1 MGFRVLTCLSVSL
14 LLLASCGAE
23 ETEVAAL
30 APSREEPL
38 VISGLYRVSG
48 ETTPLDGSRARPIEG
63 SVILAVEG
71 DGYTSTFHLLTDFPV
86 ADGMVKAEVVGK
98 GEGRVDGR
106 RLEGTAEIQ
115 ILTAM
120 FKAVDPKF
128 PFLPQVFGP
137 RIESTSV
144 ATIHEDGRI
153 NLEIENRAAPRQQ
166 YAPTRTTMT
175 GERVTRFAPGAP
187 LPDAEPESK
196 GRMRP

>member
-1 MGFRVLTCLSVSL
+1 MSFRVLAALSL
-14 LLLASCGAE
+14 LLPLLVSCGAE
-23 ETEVAAL
+23 ETEVAAP
-30 APSREEPL
+30 APSREKPL
-38 VISGLYRVSG
+38 VISGMYRVNG
-48 ETTPLDGSRARPIEG
+48 ETTPLDGSRARHIEG

-71 DGYTSTFHLLTDFPV
+71 DAYTSSFHLLTNFP
-86 ADGMVKAEVVGK
+86 GPEGLVKAEVVGK

-106 RLEGTAEIQ
+106 RLEGTAETQ

-120 FKAVDPKF
+120 FQGVDPKF

-144 ATIHEDGRI
+144 ATIHEGGTI
-153 NLEIENRAAPRQQ
+153 TLEIENRAAPGQE
-166 YAPTRTTMT
+166 YVPTRTTMT

-187 LPDAEPESK
+187 LPDSEPESK